1 MQAQKGYTTGSAF
14 SALMHTVKADG
25 ILALYRGCIP
35 PLLGTFFLRSVQFG
49 GYELGEWHL
58 KYYLYALILI

>member
-1 MQAQKGYTTGSAF
+1 MQAQKGYTTGSSF
-14 SALMHTVKADG
+14 SALMHTVRDDG

-49 GYELGEWHL
+49 GYEFGI
-58 KYYLYALILI
+58 YLY